1 MKRAEILAIGTELL
15 MGQIANTNAQYLSQQ
30 LPIVGVGVYYH
41 SVVGDNP
48 TRLKESLLLAMSRS
62 DVIIMTGGL
71 GPTQDDLTKQTV
83 ADCLGLGLRFD
94 AESAE
99 AIKTYFSKQGKEMVE
114 SNLRQAY
121 FPEGA
126 KIFRND
132 HGTAPGCMVE
142 HGEHVIIL
150 LPGPPREMQPMY
162 TSFVEPYFR
171 ERSEEKLAS
180 AFVKI
185 TNLGES
191 RVEQLLMPLIEG
203 QTNPTFATYAKL
215 GDVTLRITASATIK
229 EEADAI
235 LQEAIGKVK
244 SLLGDCVYSIAGE
257 SLEEVVVRRYQ
268 TAGKTIATAESC
280 TGGMLAQ
287 TLTAVSGASDVLGYG
302 FVTYSNEAKHKLLG
316 VSQETLAKH
325 GAVSEQTALE
335 MCKGLR
341 ACSGADVAVSIT
353 GIAGPT
359 GGTPEKPVGLV
370 YIGIA
375 TERESYCIPCRF
387 QGDRE
392 RIRNLTVVKVL
403 GELLKC
409 Y

>member
-1 MKRAEILAIGTELL
+1 M
-15 MGQIANTNAQYLSQQ
+15 
-30 LPIVGVGVYYH
+30 
-41 SVVGDNP
+41 
-48 TRLKESLLLAMSRS
+48 
-62 DVIIMTGGL
+62 
-71 GPTQDDLTKQTV
+71 
-83 ADCLGLGLRFD
+83 
-94 AESAE
+94 
-99 AIKTYFSKQGKEMVE
+99 
-114 SNLRQAY
+114 
-121 FPEGA
+121 
-126 KIFRND
+126 
-132 HGTAPGCMVE
+132 
-142 HGEHVIIL
+142 
-150 LPGPPREMQPMY
+150 
-162 TSFVEPYFR
+162 
-171 ERSEEKLAS
+171 
-180 AFVKI
+180 
-185 TNLGES
+185 
-191 RVEQLLMPLIEG
+191 
-203 QTNPTFATYAKL
+203 
-215 GDVTLRITASATIK
+215 
-229 EEADAI
+229 
-235 LQEAIGKVK
+235 QEAIGKVK

-392 RIRNLTVVKVL
+392 RIRNLTVVKVV

>member
-1 MKRAEILAIGTELL
+1 MKRAEILAVGTELL

-30 LPIVGVGVYYH
+30 LPMVGVGVYYH

-48 TRLKESLLLAMSRS
+48 KRLKESLLLAMSRS
-62 DVIIMTGGL
+62 DVVIMTGGL
-71 GPTQDDLTKQTV
+71 GPTQDDLTKQIV
-83 ADCLGLGLRFD
+83 ADCLGLNMCFD
-94 AESAE
+94 MESAE

-121 FPEGA
+121 FPKGA
-126 KIFRND
+126 VIFRND

-142 HGEHVIIL
+142 QGAQVIIL

-162 TSFVEPYFR
+162 ISFVEPYFR
-171 ERSEEKLAS
+171 ERSEEKIAS

-191 RVEQLLMPLIEG
+191 RVEQLLMPLIDG
-203 QTNPTFATYAKL
+203 QINPTFATYAKM
-215 GDVTLRITASATIK
+215 GDVTLRITASAASK
-229 EEADAI
+229 EEADGLVGNAV
-235 LQEAIGKVK
+235 ERVK
-244 SLLGDCVYSIAGE
+244 ELLGDYVYSIAGE
-257 SLEEVVVRRYQ
+257 SLEEVVIRRYQ
-268 TAGKTIATAESC
+268 RLGKTIATAESC

-302 FVTYSNEAKHKLLG
+302 VVTYSNEAKQRLLG
-316 VSQETLAKH
+316 VKEETLMAH
-325 GAVSEQTALE
+325 GAVSEETALE
-335 MCKGLR
+335 MCQGLR
-341 ACSGADVAVSIT
+341 VCSGADVAVSIT

-359 GGTPEKPVGLV
+359 GGTPQKPVGLV

-375 TERESYCIPCRF
+375 TAQGAYCIPCHFR
-387 QGDRE
+387 GDRE
-392 RIRNLTVVKVL
+392 RIRNLTVIKVL